1 MKGFFKIVRT
11 LLELEPKNENAAS
24 SEAAYLLTRRDVI
37 RTRDLCVPNAAL
49 YQAEPRA
56 VLVTYRI
63 INKKWGNVKE
73 KSHKVIGV
81 REVDVV

>member
-56 VLVTYRI
+56 ALVTYRI
-63 INKKWGNVKE
+63 INKKCVNVKE
-73 KSHKVIGV
+73 NSQKIIGAGGLLMV
-81 REVDVV
+81 